1 MLLRPLA
8 FLPLTGRS
16 RCLAVA
22 SATCLGLILGNG
34 GARAERITNPTAVFT
49 GLDKISGEISTF
61 EAPVGQTVKF
71 GALSV
76 TPRVCYSRSASEDP
90 QTTSFVEIDELTL
103 SKKVERLFNG
113 WMFASSPGLNGVEHP
128 VYDVWLKDCKGG
140 KTSDPPPP
148 PVVTAQPGSKPAK
161 GKKGQAASPETVV
174 PDAAQPPETGDG
186 NADFFDQPV
195 DPNAPQD

>member
-1 MLLRPLA
+1 MRPLA
-8 FLPLTGRS
+8 SLSPTSRS
-16 RCLAVA
+16 SSAALAGA
-22 SATCLGLILGNG
+22 AGLGLLLAC
-34 GARAERITNPTAVFT
+34 GAAKAERITNPTAVFT

-90 QTTSFVEIDELTL
+90 QTTGFVEIDELTL

-128 VYDVWLKDCKGG
+128 VYDIWLKDCKGG

-148 PVVTAQPGSKPAK
+148 PVVTAQPGTKPAK
-161 GKKGQAASPETVV
+161 GKKGQGAPEAVP
-174 PDAAQPPETGDG
+174 PDAAPPPETGDG
-186 NADFFDQPV
+186 NTDFFEQPV